1 MSSVR
6 LILYLNSKD
15 RSVAKKKKKKKNN
28 KNVLPRFLVL
38 ALLLIAIIGT
48 VTAVAIIT
56 KKNSSSSYAQM
67 AEASLPV
74 VSLSYID
81 GQYSTDLYGYVNEMD
96 NAGMRDII
104 VPLNDDKS
112 LDISVLSCG
121 RTITSVGYQL
131 RSLDDAS
138 YLDGG
143 TIDAAGNTGT
153 FSTRLRFSDLVENG
167 REYRLILEVTADDRP
182 VYYYA
187 RVLYAKTMHADTLM
201 AFAKEFSEAT
211 YDREKAATFIVNYI
225 RPDDETTT
233 SDYYYTT
240 LTSKYTMFT
249 YGNLNVERG
258 DDVLMRI
265 TELSPTQISVTL
277 EYDVRIEDNGSWKDY
292 AVSEFF
298 CARYRSEKVYLLDY
312 YRTLERKFSVEMA
325 TSENG
330 RIGLGIG
337 SGDTQVMNSDDRVFT
352 VFVEKRNIW
361 SYNSKLNSMNLIF
374 SFQDE
379 NDPTH
384 RSEYDHHAVQVVRVE
399 NDGSVDYM
407 VYGYMNRGSYEG
419 QVGICFYRYNAKN
432 NATER
437 LFFMPVFQSEQMLM
451 TDLGTLAYVNGE
463 DVCYLRYGDGIYSID
478 LNSGETVEVSI
489 RAYPGMYAMNER
501 GNVVAWQEG
510 DNLTYPERLVI
521 LNMDSQTTIVVDAE
535 EGEYVKILDF
545 IGDDIVYGFGRE
557 SDSVTLANI
566 DTQQLLTRVL
576 IASTDAKLE
585 IQQEYRAHDFF
596 ILTAEVRDNRIAI
609 KRGRKNSTGTLRPIE
624 DDVLLLTQSLF
635 ADAEKSMLMSRT
647 YGDLKNGYYIQ
658 IGTTSNTDSQ
668 FSTVVPRYES
678 DREVNVIRLVHRQTD
693 VYYVYGYGRLMH
705 VESEINRA
713 IDEAFEAF
721 GVVVDAEMNYLWTRG
736 TRDLIKTISIQ
747 PFTTEN
753 PQGTLAASLRILCAQ
768 EGLQLPNVEQ
778 DLAAGMSP
786 YEIIDN
792 ALGERSSV
800 NLYGCTLSEVLYFV
814 NLGHPVL
821 AITGDREAV
830 IINGYDTTSVNVYFP
845 DTGETETLLMDIASQ
860 YFERSGNSFVS
871 YR

>member
-1 MSSVR
+1 
-6 LILYLNSKD
+6 
-15 RSVAKKKKKKKNN
+15 VAKKKNKK
-28 KNVLPRFLVL
+28 KNVLPRLAVL
-38 ALLLIAIIGT
+38 ALLMIVIIGA
-48 VTAVAIIT
+48 VIAVAIIT
-56 KKNSSSSYAQM
+56 KKNSSASYKQM
-67 AEASLPV
+67 TEASFPV
-74 VSLSYID
+74 VSLKYID
-81 GQYSTDLYGYVNEMD
+81 GAYSTDIYGYVNEMD

-104 VPLNDDKS
+104 VPLGDNKT
-112 LDISVLSCG
+112 LDFSVDSCG
-121 RTITSVGYQL
+121 RHISGVTYQL
-131 RSLDDAS
+131 RTLDDAS

-143 TIDAAGNTGT
+143 TIDADVTGGI
-153 FSTRLRFSDLVENG
+153 FSATLKFSDLLESG
-167 REYRLILEVTADDRP
+167 QEYRLILEVTADARP

-187 RVLYAKTMHADTLM
+187 RVLYAKTMYTDRLM
-201 AFAKEFSEAT
+201 AFATEFSEAT

-249 YGNLNVERG
+249 YGSLNVERG
-258 DDVLMRI
+258 DEVLVRI

-277 EYDVRIEDNGSWKDY
+277 EYDIRIEDGGVWKDY

-312 YRTLERKFSVEMA
+312 YRTLEQKFTVEMA

-330 RIGLGIG
+330 RIDLGIG
-337 SGDTQVMNSDDRVFT
+337 SGETQVVNSDDRVYT
-352 VFVEKRNIW
+352 VFVENRNIW
-361 SYNSKLNSMNLIF
+361 SYNSKLNSMSLIF

-379 NDPTH
+379 NDTTH
-384 RSEYDHHAVQVVRVE
+384 RSEYDHHNVQVVRVE

-407 VYGYMNRGSYEG
+407 VYGYMNRGTYEG
-419 QVGICFYRYNAKN
+419 QVGICFYRYNAEN

-437 LFFMPVFQSEQMLM
+437 LFYMPVYQSEQMLM

-521 LNMDSQTTIVVDAE
+521 LNMDSQTTIVVNAE

-557 SDSVTLANI
+557 SDSVMLANI

-576 IASTDAKLE
+576 IASTDEKLK
-585 IQQEYRAHDFF
+585 IQQEYRATDFF
-596 ILTAEVRDNRIAI
+596 ILSAEVRDNRVSI
-609 KRGRKNSTGTLRPIE
+609 KRGRKNRSGTLKAIE
-624 DDVLLLTQSLF
+624 DDVLLLTQSLY
-635 ADAEKSMLMSRT
+635 ADTERSMILSRT
-647 YGDLKNGYYIQ
+647 QGDLKTGYYIQ

-668 FSTVVPRYES
+668 FSTVVPRFES
-678 DREVNVIRLVHRQTD
+678 DKEVNVIRLTHQQTD

-713 IDEAFEAF
+713 IDEAFDAF
-721 GVVVDAEMNYLWTRG
+721 GVVVDDEMNYLWTRG

-747 PFTTEN
+747 PY
-753 PQGTLAASLRILCAQ
+753 PIIL
-768 EGLQLPNVEQ
+768 N
-778 DLAAGMSP
+778 
-786 YEIIDN
+786 
-792 ALGERSSV
+792 
-800 NLYGCTLSEVLYFV
+800 
-814 NLGHPVL
+814 
-821 AITGDREAV
+821 
-830 IINGYDTTSVNVYFP
+830 
-845 DTGETETLLMDIASQ
+845 
-860 YFERSGNSFVS
+860 
-871 YR
+871 

>member
-1 MSSVR
+1 MA
-6 LILYLNSKD
+6 N
-15 RSVAKKKKKKKNN
+15 KKKKKK

-38 ALLLIAIIGT
+38 ALLLIVIIGI
-48 VTAVAIIT
+48 VIAVAIIT
-56 KKNSSSSYAQM
+56 KKDSSASYTQM
-67 AEASLPV
+67 AGASLPV

-81 GQYSTDLYGYVNEMD
+81 GAYSTDLFGYVNEMD
-96 NAGMRDII
+96 NAGMRDVI
-104 VPLNDDKS
+104 VPLSDEKT
-112 LDISVLSCG
+112 LDIDVQSCG
-121 RTITSVGYQL
+121 RTISKLSYQL
-131 RSLDDAS
+131 RSLDDTS

-143 TIDAAGNTGT
+143 TIDANISEGVFTT
-153 FSTRLRFSDLVENG
+153 TLRFSDLLESG
-167 REYRLILEVTADDRP
+167 REYRLILEVTADGREI
-182 VYYYA
+182 YYYA
-187 RVLYAKTMHADTLM
+187 RVLYAKTMYADRLM
-201 AFAKEFSEAT
+201 SFAQEFSEAT
-211 YDREKAATFIVNYI
+211 YDRDKAASFIVNYI
-225 RPDDETTT
+225 RPDDASTTT
-233 SDYYYTT
+233 DYYYTT

-258 DDVLMRI
+258 RDVTTRI
-265 TELSPTQISVTL
+265 TELSPTQISVML
-277 EYDVRIEDNGSWKDY
+277 EYDIRIEDDDTWKNY
-292 AVSEFF
+292 SVSEFF
-298 CARYRSEKVYLLDY
+298 CARFRSEKVYLLDY
-312 YRTLERKFSVEMA
+312 YRTLEQKFSVEMA

-337 SGDTQVMNSDDRVFT
+337 SGETQVKNSDDRTFT
-352 VFVEKRNIW
+352 VFVENRNIW
-361 SYNSKLNSMNLIF
+361 SYNSKLNSMSLIF
-374 SFQDE
+374 SFQD
-379 NDPTH
+379 DQDTTG

-419 QVGICFYRYNAKN
+419 QVGICFYRYDAKN

-437 LFFMPVFQSEQMLM
+437 LFFMPVYQSEQMLM
-451 TDLGTLAYVNGE
+451 TDLGTLAYVNDE

-545 IGDDIVYGFGRE
+545 IGDDIVYGFGHE
-557 SDSVTLANI
+557 KDSVTLANI

-576 IASTDAKLE
+576 IASTDEKLK
-585 IQQEYRAHDFF
+585 IQQEYRADNFY

-609 KRGRKNSTGTLRPIE
+609 KRGRKNDIGTLKSME
-624 DDVLLLTQSLF
+624 DDVLLLTQSLY
-635 ADAEKSMLMSRT
+635 AEPEKSMLMSRT
-647 YGDLKNGYYIQ
+647 YGDLKTGYYIQ
-658 IGTTSNTDSQ
+658 IGTSSNTDSQ

-678 DREVNVIRLVHRQTD
+678 DKEVNVIRLTHQQTD

-713 IDEAFEAF
+713 IDEAFEVF
-721 GVVVDAEMNYLWTRG
+721 GVVVDDEMNYLWTRG
-736 TRDLIKTISIQ
+736 TRDLVKTISIQ
-747 PFTTEN
+747 PFTAEN
-753 PQGTLAASLRILCAQ
+753 EEGTLAASLRILCAQ
-768 EGLQLPNVEQ
+768 EGMQLPNVEQ
-778 DLAAGMSP
+778 DLENGKSP
-786 YEIIDN
+786 YDIIDT
-792 ALGERSSV
+792 ALGGEASV

-830 IINGYDTTSVNVYFP
+830 IIRGYDTTSVNVYFP
-845 DTGETETLLMDIASQ
+845 ETGETETLLMDIASQ
-860 YFERSGNSFVS
+860 YFERFGNSFVS
-871 YR
+871 CR

>member
-1 MSSVR
+1 M
-6 LILYLNSKD
+6 
-15 RSVAKKKKKKKNN
+15 AKKKNKK
-28 KNVLPRFLVL
+28 KNVLPRLAVL
-38 ALLLIAIIGT
+38 ALLMIVIIGA
-48 VTAVAIIT
+48 VIAVAIIT
-56 KKNSSSSYAQM
+56 KKNSSASYKQM
-67 AEASLPV
+67 TEASFPV
-74 VSLSYID
+74 VSLKYID
-81 GQYSTDLYGYVNEMD
+81 GAYSTDIYGYVNEMD

-104 VPLNDDKS
+104 VPLGDNKT
-112 LDISVLSCG
+112 LDFSVDSCG
-121 RTITSVGYQL
+121 RHISGVTYQL
-131 RSLDDAS
+131 RTLDDAS

-143 TIDAAGNTGT
+143 TIDADVTGGI
-153 FSTRLRFSDLVENG
+153 FSATLKFSDLLESG
-167 REYRLILEVTADDRP
+167 QEYRLILEVTADARP

-187 RVLYAKTMHADTLM
+187 RVLYAKTMYTDRLM
-201 AFAKEFSEAT
+201 AFATEFSEAT

-249 YGNLNVERG
+249 YGSLNVERG
-258 DDVLMRI
+258 DEVLVRI

-277 EYDVRIEDNGSWKDY
+277 EYDIRIEDGGVWKDY

-312 YRTLERKFSVEMA
+312 YRTLEQKFTVEMA

-330 RIGLGIG
+330 RIDLGIG
-337 SGDTQVMNSDDRVFT
+337 SGETQVVNSDDRVYT
-352 VFVEKRNIW
+352 VFVENRNIW
-361 SYNSKLNSMNLIF
+361 SYNSKLNSMSLIF

-379 NDPTH
+379 NDTTH
-384 RSEYDHHAVQVVRVE
+384 RSEYDHHNVQVVRVE

-407 VYGYMNRGSYEG
+407 VYGYMNRGTYEG
-419 QVGICFYRYNAKN
+419 QVGICFYRYNAEN

-437 LFFMPVFQSEQMLM
+437 LFYMPVYQSEQMLM

-521 LNMDSQTTIVVDAE
+521 LNMDSQTTIVVNAE

-557 SDSVTLANI
+557 SDSVMLANI

-576 IASTDAKLE
+576 IASTDEKLK
-585 IQQEYRAHDFF
+585 IQQEYRATDFF
-596 ILTAEVRDNRIAI
+596 ILSAEVRDNRVSI
-609 KRGRKNSTGTLRPIE
+609 KRGRKNRSGTLKAIE
-624 DDVLLLTQSLF
+624 DDVLLLTQSLY
-635 ADAEKSMLMSRT
+635 ADTERSMILSRT
-647 YGDLKNGYYIQ
+647 QGDLKTGYYIQ

-668 FSTVVPRYES
+668 FSTVVPRFES
-678 DREVNVIRLVHRQTD
+678 DKEVNVIRLTHQQTD

-713 IDEAFEAF
+713 IDEAFDAF
-721 GVVVDAEMNYLWTRG
+721 GVVVDDEMNYLWTRG

-747 PFTTEN
+747 PFTAEEKDD
-753 PQGTLAASLRILCAQ
+753 TLAASLRILCAQ
-768 EGLQLPNVEQ
+768 EGIQLPNVEA
-778 DLAAGMSP
+778 DLEKGLSP
-786 YEIIDN
+786 YTIIDN
-792 ALGERSSV
+792 ALGEKASV
-800 NLYGCTLSEVLYFV
+800 NLYGCTVSEVLYFV

-830 IINGYDTTSVNVYFP
+830 IISGYDTTSVNVYFP
-845 DTGETETLLMDIASQ
+845 ATGETEVLHMDIATQ

>member
-1 MSSVR
+1 
-6 LILYLNSKD
+6 
-15 RSVAKKKKKKKNN
+15 VAKKKNKK
-28 KNVLPRFLVL
+28 KNVLPRLAVL
-38 ALLLIAIIGT
+38 ALLMIVIIGA
-48 VTAVAIIT
+48 VIAVAIIT
-56 KKNSSSSYAQM
+56 KKNSSASYKQM
-67 AEASLPV
+67 TEASFPV
-74 VSLSYID
+74 VSLKYID
-81 GQYSTDLYGYVNEMD
+81 GAYSTDIYGYVNEMD

-104 VPLNDDKS
+104 VPLGDNKT
-112 LDISVLSCG
+112 LDFSVDSCG
-121 RTITSVGYQL
+121 RHISGVTYQL
-131 RSLDDAS
+131 RTLDDAS

-143 TIDAAGNTGT
+143 TIDADVTGGI
-153 FSTRLRFSDLVENG
+153 FSATLKFSDLLESG
-167 REYRLILEVTADDRP
+167 QEYRLILEVTADARP

-187 RVLYAKTMHADTLM
+187 RVLYAKTMYTDRLM
-201 AFAKEFSEAT
+201 AFATEFSEAT

-249 YGNLNVERG
+249 YGSLNVERG
-258 DDVLMRI
+258 DEVLVRI

-277 EYDVRIEDNGSWKDY
+277 EYDIRIEDGGVWKDY

-312 YRTLERKFSVEMA
+312 YRTLEQKFTVEMA

-330 RIGLGIG
+330 RIDLGIG
-337 SGDTQVMNSDDRVFT
+337 SGETQVVNSDDRVYT
-352 VFVEKRNIW
+352 VFVENRNIW
-361 SYNSKLNSMNLIF
+361 SYNSKLNSMSLIF

-379 NDPTH
+379 NDTTH
-384 RSEYDHHAVQVVRVE
+384 RSEYDHHNVQVVRVE

-407 VYGYMNRGSYEG
+407 VYGYMNRGTYEG
-419 QVGICFYRYNAKN
+419 QVGICFYRYNAEN

-437 LFFMPVFQSEQMLM
+437 LFYMPVYQSEQMLM

-521 LNMDSQTTIVVDAE
+521 LNMDSQTTIVVNAE

-557 SDSVTLANI
+557 SDSVMLANI

-576 IASTDAKLE
+576 IASTDEKLK
-585 IQQEYRAHDFF
+585 IQQEYRATDFF
-596 ILTAEVRDNRIAI
+596 ILSAEVRDNRVSI
-609 KRGRKNSTGTLRPIE
+609 KRGRKNRSGTLKAIE
-624 DDVLLLTQSLF
+624 DDVLLLTQSLY
-635 ADAEKSMLMSRT
+635 ADTERSMILSRT
-647 YGDLKNGYYIQ
+647 QGDLKTGYYIQ

-668 FSTVVPRYES
+668 FSTVVPRFES
-678 DREVNVIRLVHRQTD
+678 DKEVNVIRLTHQQTD

-713 IDEAFEAF
+713 IDEAFDAF
-721 GVVVDAEMNYLWTRG
+721 GVVVDDEMNYLWTRG

-747 PFTTEN
+747 PFTAEEKDD
-753 PQGTLAASLRILCAQ
+753 TLAASLRILCAQ
-768 EGLQLPNVEQ
+768 EGIQLPNVEA
-778 DLAAGMSP
+778 DLEKGLSP
-786 YEIIDN
+786 YTIIDN
-792 ALGERSSV
+792 ALGEKASV
-800 NLYGCTLSEVLYFV
+800 NLYGCTVSEVLYFV

-830 IINGYDTTSVNVYFP
+830 IISGYDTTSVNVYFP
-845 DTGETETLLMDIASQ
+845 ATGETEVLHMDIATQ